1 MTAYPRFAFRLP
13 PLVLATWGMLLLYLA
28 ASGHLRTLLN
38 PLFWPL
44 EISSGIVLMVL
55 AAAYLFLFRPM
66 AAAIGTMV
74 RQKMVWQAGALLIPF
89 SIAALNAPSSLSVAA
104 LQARSALAGGKILAQ
119 MGASASVSDSPS
131 LIDFATAAYYPE
143 HIPSVTGRQ
152 VSYLGQYLPGS
163 APGEFRFCRVLIS
176 CCAADAT
183 PVYLHI
189 VGTAPVVSEL
199 QWITVKGDTF
209 FRQNSDGDE
218 EPCLRLTGFTKSQP
232 PPDPYLYAIRM
243 GKPAP
248 QP

>member
-1 MTAYPRFAFRLP
+1 MTAHPRLAFRLP
-13 PLVLATWGMLLLYLA
+13 PLILATWGMLLLYLA

-44 EISSGIVLMVL
+44 EIGAGIVLML
-55 AAAYLFLFRPM
+55 FAAVYLRWFRPV
-66 AAAIGTMV
+66 AAGLGAMV
-74 RQKMVWQAGALLIPF
+74 RHKMVWQAGALLIPF
-89 SIAALNAPSSLSVAA
+89 SIAALNAPTSLSAAA
-104 LQARSALAGGKILAQ
+104 LQARSALSGGKILAQ
-119 MGASASVSDSPS
+119 MGASSTVSDSPS

-152 VSYLGQYLPGS
+152 VSYLGQYLPGD

-183 PVYLHI
+183 PIYLHI
-189 VGTAPVVSEL
+189 VGPVPLVSEM
-199 QWITVKGDTF
+199 QWITVKGSTF
-209 FRQNSDGDE
+209 FRENSDGDE
-218 EPCLRLTGFTKSQP
+218 EPCLHLSSVTPASP

-248 QP
+248 Q